1 MSVLPPPL
9 PSPPLLL
16 PRRLTFSTT
25 RYSTRDVP
33 RHIPRISR
41 DTRYCRRKY
50 DPPRDCRRRRRCC
63 RVVPQARRYHP
74 RLCPAFGSRV
84 SRRNRGGVD
93 EVGNSTR
100 ARWEEEFL
108 SSGYSGLSDSSV
120 ESPASPSCPGQG
132 PRASSGPRCHASG
145 PHGVGAAR
153 LSLPSLSFS
162 PRTNER
168 RWTSAISYGC
178 IFLVFA
184 EAERSGRTVRNALP
198 AGRSAGCGKMRR
210 RAEACTA
217 TSRPLRRLDLPS
229 GRRASLAGKCDPRN
243 ILLFSDPSLRRKH
256 IAISPDP
263 VPHSHA

>member
-1 MSVLPPPL
+1 MLDTVGPAGRVRSTRRSRLKENTRTGTLGMYPRVLGGIWNSNGRPIEAVSRSPGYVAATSQIPRRGIPAVLADVGPPPPL

-168 RWTSAISYGC
+168 R
-178 IFLVFA
+178 
-184 EAERSGRTVRNALP
+184 
-198 AGRSAGCGKMRR
+198 
-210 RAEACTA
+210 
-217 TSRPLRRLDLPS
+217 
-229 GRRASLAGKCDPRN
+229 
-243 ILLFSDPSLRRKH
+243 
-256 IAISPDP
+256 
-263 VPHSHA
+263 